1 MNASTVEGGRDR
13 IEAEGRVRSLRTATA
28 AIRDVAG
35 WVITG
40 QKAMRVKQDKREEE
54 EWEKS

>member
-40 QKAMRVKQDKREEE
+40 QKAMRVKQDKREE
-54 EWEKS
+54 